1 MASCWNASLEANQE
15 RERARELLLQRL
27 VYCTQDPQQD
37 PYITFRFKNIWK
49 FSMQTEQRPHRHF
62 QVGQKKAIAGSIP
75 PSSLLAASILCM
87 LTAAALLWAY
97 LLSK

>member
-1 MASCWNASLEANQE
+1 MQYKMLGKALSWQN
-15 RERARELLLQRL
+15 LLLFTKPGFVVSIKAGILHHRTHKSI
-27 VYCTQDPQQD
+27 VIEEYMEV
-37 PYITFRFKNIWK
+37 
-49 FSMQTEQRPHRHF
+49 SMQTEQRPHRHF

>member
-1 MASCWNASLEANQE
+1 MYLI
-15 RERARELLLQRL
+15 
-27 VYCTQDPQQD
+27 YY
-37 PYITFRFKNIWK
+37 YIIIWK